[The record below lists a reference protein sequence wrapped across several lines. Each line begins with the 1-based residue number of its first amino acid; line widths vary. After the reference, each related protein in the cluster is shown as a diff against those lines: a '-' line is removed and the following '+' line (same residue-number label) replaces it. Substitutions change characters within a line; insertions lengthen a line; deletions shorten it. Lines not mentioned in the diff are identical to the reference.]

1 MDSAGGNPEP
11 RQTLSCSSSRRWAK
25 ERPLAI
31 MEAMKPET
39 PVIASRVGGVPEM
52 LADGDARQPVT
63 PGSIGDIR
71 EAIGQYLSDPE
82 LTERHTK
89 RTLTRVREGVRDREC
104 N

>member
-1 MDSAGGNPEP
+1 
-11 RQTLSCSSSRRWAK
+11 
-25 ERPLAI
+25 

-52 LADGDARQPVT
+52 LADGDARQLVT

-82 LTERHTK
+82 LAERHTK
-89 RTLTRVREGVRDREC
+89 RALTRVREEYGIESVTDQYVSVYESL
-104 N
+104 